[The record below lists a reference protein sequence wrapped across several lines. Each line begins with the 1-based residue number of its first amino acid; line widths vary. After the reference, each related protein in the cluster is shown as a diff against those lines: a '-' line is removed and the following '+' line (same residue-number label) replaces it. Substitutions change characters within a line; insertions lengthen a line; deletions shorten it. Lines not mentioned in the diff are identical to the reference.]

1 MASTSTPGGAKAL
14 IARGLARQVGDLL
27 LAEFEAAKQRHEYS
41 KITPLSIPED
51 LYNRNMLIKRR
62 RHQVLRARRMDAVQA
77 LKTHLGIDFPV

>member
-1 MASTSTPGGAKAL
+1 VASPQNSAKAQ
-14 IARGLARQVGDLL
+14 IAKGLARQVGDLL
-27 LAEFEAAKQRHEYS
+27 LEEFQAAKARHEYS

-62 RHQVLRARRMDAVQA
+62 RHQVLRARRMDAVQK